1 MFLII
6 DIDSKLEEE
15 DGRRRRKKE
24 KKGMRRTHEVYNIS
38 FINAYKIHLSF
49 LFKTFIHT
57 YLNEKYLM

>member
-24 KKGMRRTHEVYNIS
+24 KKGMRRTHEVYNL
-38 FINAYKIHLSF
+38 FHLS
-49 LFKTFIHT
+49 LCV
-57 YLNEKYLM
+57 